1 MTVFVPQYLS
11 DLEFGHRDDFR
22 ILGCFSSM
30 ELAQQAIQNDI
41 EFHLENDWDQDE
53 FTYDCYKIFEFEMNK
68 MNF

>member
-1 MTVFVPQYLS
+1 MTIFVPQYLG
-11 DLEFGHRDDFR
+11 DLEFGHRDDFH

-41 EFHLENDWDQDE
+41 EFHLENGWDQDE
-53 FTYDCYKIFEFEMNK
+53 FTHDCYKIFEFEMNK